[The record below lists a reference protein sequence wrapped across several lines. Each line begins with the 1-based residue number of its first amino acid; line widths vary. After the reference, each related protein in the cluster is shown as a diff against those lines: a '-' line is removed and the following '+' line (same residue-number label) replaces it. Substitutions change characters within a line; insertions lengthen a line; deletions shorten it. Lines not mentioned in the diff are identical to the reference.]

1 MEVPDDSPL
10 RNPEKIPF
18 PEPPPLVQNPIGVD
32 NEEDT
37 PNMRELVQEIESHV
51 ELVDLE
57 ITNNLDT
64 SLPPLNSAV
73 QPAGDVSTQSTMD
86 TAPS

>member
-18 PEPPPLVQNPIGVD
+18 LEPPPLVQMPIGVD

-37 PNMRELVQEIESHV
+37 PNMRELVQEIESHM

-57 ITNNLDT
+57 ITSNLDT
-64 SLPPLNSAV
+64 SLPPLNSVV